1 MRAAVVVALTI
12 SCFAAQGQVQ
22 AGGAAAQSPEDTL
35 AVAACET
42 HENIEDQMRLSAAEH
57 SHSGLP
63 VSEKVWK
70 LAMEIYKGE
79 IEERTWA
86 WFQERVDAPG
96 AIAALREAHPDFGV
110 SHLEL
115 VRVGM
120 AFDEYVAA
128 DASVGAPTADDL
140 ALSVEHWL
148 MRQESA
154 EGIAFSQVAVVAQH
168 VSGPHWAKDP
178 AVWTT
183 FATTLRP
190 HENVYESF
198 GYGTFDLLRAVY
210 AVSDNELVMKAHH
223 MDSYNLLNMA
233 GYRVA
238 QQLMLDTMMN
248 VASACVTGESCG
260 ESELCEDWQEIG
272 AQTCETAAHFCRANQ
287 QAERLGL
294 CDALPRRCEYA
305 VACVDRTAQ
314 GAGADGNC
322 IVDSWEALRSSGVP
336 SLLEDVASNAGE
348 ASAR

>member
-1 MRAAVVVALTI
+1 MKAAVVVALTV

-22 AGGAAAQSPEDTL
+22 AGGTAAQSPEDTL

-63 VSEKVWK
+63 VSKKVWK
-70 LAMEIYKGE
+70 QAMEIYKRE
-79 IEERTWA
+79 IEERTWT
-86 WFQERVDAPG
+86 WFQERVDAPS
-96 AIAALREAHPDFGV
+96 AVPALRKAHPDFGV

-120 AFDEYVAA
+120 ALDEHMVA
-128 DASVGAPTADDL
+128 DASAGVSTADDL
-140 ALSVEHWL
+140 ALSVEHQL

-154 EGIAFSQVAVVAQH
+154 EGIAFSQIALVAQH
-168 VSGPHWAKDP
+168 VSGPYWSRNP
-178 AVWTT
+178 AIWTT
-183 FATTLRP
+183 FADTLGP

-210 AVSDNELVMKAHH
+210 AVSDNELVMKTHH
-223 MDSYNLLNMA
+223 VDSYKLLNMV

-248 VASACVTGESCG
+248 VASACATGESCG

-272 AQTCETAAHFCRANQ
+272 AQTCETAADFCRANQ

-305 VACVDRTAQ
+305 VACVHRTAQ

-322 IVDSWEALRSSGVP
+322 IVHSWEALRSSDVP
-336 SLLEDVASNAGE
+336 PLLQDVASNAGE
-348 ASAR
+348 APAP